1 MRDFSRIRVRSDAPD
16 MFQPADAA
24 RLFAIQ
30 SGWLARSLAR
40 PFDGPTVIITHH
52 APSPRSIHPR
62 FDGALLNACFVS
74 NAEHLLA
81 AGSADLWVHG
91 HTHDSVDYLLG
102 STRVVCNPR
111 GYMRNG
117 VAENPC
123 FDVDLLVEVA
133 GSQLQEGLA
142 AYVDGDCER

>member
-1 MRDFSRIRVRSDAPD
+1 MTRVAVTLVTTCSAKSH
-16 MFQPADAA
+16 AA
-24 RLFAIQ
+24 C
-30 SGWLARSLAR
+30 
-40 PFDGPTVIITHH
+40 PP
-52 APSPRSIHPR
+52 PSEHR
-62 FDGALLNACFVS
+62 NACFVS